1 MKTLLLLIFS
11 IIIIQLY
18 IWHWEIP
25 NKKNIYLRLN
35 YQGSLKYP
43 PHLPLRL
50 FMVRR
55 LYTISTHSS
64 YAMVSSSHLAFRVN
78 CCLQR
83 PSVSDN
89 FHRLKTSLFSTF
101 KVSFSLSLMSEGF
114 SRIKLFDMN
123 HILVWYISSF

>member
-18 IWHWEIP
+18 GIE
-25 NKKNIYLRLN
+25 KYQIYILN
-35 YQGSLKYP
+35 YQASLKYP

-64 YAMVSSSHLAFRVN
+64 HAMASSSHLAFRVN

-89 FHRLKTSLFSTF
+89 FHRLKTSLSSTF

-123 HILVWYISSF
+123 HILVWYFSSF